1 MELSISLYYT
11 WLCGEWGSCWWSGVS
26 PPPIIPDYVEN
37 EVAADGAEYLPLY
50 LLEAEQ
56 HGIHSSSPRT
66 IKSTHE
72 RWRALIFSFP
82 KVLIHSSILRK
93 YLHLLSTFS
102 FFIFSTFYDKRYLQ
116 TWERWYCNFPKIF
129 KFENLKI
136 IGRLFKIKYHEQ
148 MFDSWNKMKL
158 TNCWISNC
166 VSIIRSRQDW
176 DIWRIF
182 FRKRHFDWLID
193 WLIR

>member
-1 MELSISLYYT
+1 MELSISSYYT
-11 WLCGEWGSCWWSGVS
+11 WLCGERGSCWWSWVS
-26 PPPIIPDYVEN
+26 PCTIPDYVEN

-82 KVLIHSSILRK
+82 KVLIHSSILGK

-102 FFIFSTFYDKRYLQ
+102 FLFFQLFMTKDIYIPENDDTATSLKY
-116 TWERWYCNFPKIF
+116 W
-129 KFENLKI
+129 NLKI
-136 IGRLFKIKYHEQ
+136 WRLLA
-148 MFDSWNKMKL
+148 D
-158 TNCWISNC
+158 NCL
-166 VSIIRSRQDW
+166 R
-176 DIWRIF
+176 
-182 FRKRHFDWLID
+182 
-193 WLIR
+193 